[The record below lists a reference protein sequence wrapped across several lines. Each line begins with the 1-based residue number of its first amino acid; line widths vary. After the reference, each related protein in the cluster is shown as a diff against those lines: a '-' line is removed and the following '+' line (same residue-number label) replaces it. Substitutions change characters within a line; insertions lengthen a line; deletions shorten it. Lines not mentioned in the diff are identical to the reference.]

1 MRIDFIL
8 FYFISELI
16 GFFLFRKIRSYY
28 LGSLGTYRPMWNGII
43 ERVFLYL
50 CLLSG
55 VYHGIVLF
63 GALKIGTRI
72 KTDENKISND
82 YFLIGNMVS
91 VGVVLLTVHLYK
103 IWINT

>member
-1 MRIDFIL
+1 MGIDLIP
-8 FYFISELI
+8 FYIISELI
-16 GFFLFRKIRSYY
+16 AFLFFRKIRKHY
-28 LGSLGTYRPMWNGII
+28 LGSSGTQRPMWNGVI
-43 ERVFLYL
+43 ERIFLYI

-55 VYHGIVLF
+55 VYHGLVLF

-91 VGVVLLTVHLYK
+91 VGVVILSVHLYK
-103 IWINT
+103 IWIN